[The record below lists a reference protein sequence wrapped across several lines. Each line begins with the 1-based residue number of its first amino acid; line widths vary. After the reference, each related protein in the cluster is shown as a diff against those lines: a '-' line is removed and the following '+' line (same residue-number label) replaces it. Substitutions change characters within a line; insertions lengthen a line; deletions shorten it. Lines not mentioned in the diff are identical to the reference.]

1 MKTQGDIEGLPL
13 FVLEAVMGFTQ
24 NPMKI
29 LRISRVGL
37 EGRVTVEIL
46 ICITNSGHS
55 IIKYMHQSSRSS
67 ITQNFCSWNSAP
79 KPDQGTQDTPLNPLV
94 GINGRCLSA
103 LMSISTNTQKGQ
115 GFESSLLFRP
125 RLLRFL
131 QKHK

>member
-55 IIKYMHQSSRSS
+55 IIKYAPELPVIYYSKLLQLELCPKARSGNSGHSTEPPSR
-67 ITQNFCSWNSAP
+67 NKWEVP
-79 KPDQGTQDTPLNPLV
+79 V
-94 GINGRCLSA
+94 CLDV
-103 LMSISTNTQKGQ
+103 
-115 GFESSLLFRP
+115 
-125 RLLRFL
+125 
-131 QKHK
+131 H